1 MRSEDIAHKSEL
13 TASVIM
19 LANSDFLITNPLLEE
34 RNALNEIGRMVERV
48 MGIEPNEH
56 QISKM
61 LNSSL
66 AVNFL

>member
-13 TASVIM
+13 TAPVIM
-19 LANSDFLITNPLLEE
+19 LANSYFLITNPLLEE
-34 RNALNEIGRMVERV
+34 RNALKEIGRV

-56 QISKM
+56 QIPKM

>member
-19 LANSDFLITNPLLEE
+19 LANSYFLITNPLLEE
-34 RNALNEIGRMVERV
+34 RNALKEIGRV
-48 MGIEPNEH
+48 MRIEPNEH
-56 QISKM
+56 QIPKM